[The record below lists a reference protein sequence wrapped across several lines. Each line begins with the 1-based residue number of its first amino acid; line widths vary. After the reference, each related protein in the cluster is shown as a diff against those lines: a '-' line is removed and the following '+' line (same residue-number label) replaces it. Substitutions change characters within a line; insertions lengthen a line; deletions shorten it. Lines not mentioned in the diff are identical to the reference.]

1 MKASQMLPFRRFE
14 RSTTLFVGLVM
25 LSFLIATFDV
35 RSDGTGV
42 GAMMRIGAQSLFAP
56 VQQLATAV
64 TRPVAGF
71 IDGISNIAGL
81 RDELEATRS
90 ENDLLRQQL
99 LDVQSTEN
107 RLTELERILDLE
119 PPIDAA
125 TVAARISSLA
135 PSEFDHIRWIDRG
148 TDDGIALGQAV
159 IDEDGLVG
167 RIDFVA
173 ERSARVRLITDPRS
187 GVGVRDLGTNETGWI
202 EGRGAGPLELKMFST
217 TKPVQEGDRL
227 VTDGTRFPPGIP
239 VGIIT
244 ESAEAVAGF
253 ALITTVDPAIQLA
266 ELDFV
271 KVVVGWSPLDAVV
284 DPDTGEVV
292 DVPLAPVTVE

>member
-1 MKASQMLPFRRFE
+1 MLPFRRFE

-42 GAMMRIGAQSLFAP
+42 GAMMRTGAQSLFAP

-119 PPIDAA
+119 LPIDAA

-173 ERSARVRLITDPRS
+173 DHSARVRLITDPRS

-239 VGIIT
+239 VGIVT